1 MTTDKARKRAVRA
14 RMEKTGERYAA
25 ARRHVMRT
33 APTST
38 AELPPRVAEPGV
50 SEAAI
55 VKGTGRGWDDWFR
68 ILDAWDATA
77 KNHAEIARYVHGE
90 HGVDGWWSQSVTVG
104 YERARGMRAAYERP
118 DGFSVSAS
126 KTMAVPVERLFG
138 AVTDPAWP
146 EEGALRP
153 RTAQPSKSARFDWQE
168 TGTRVVFWLESK
180 GEAKSSVA
188 MAHEKLPDAAEAER
202 MKRYWRERLAE
213 LKRELE
219 ASA

>member
-1 MTTDKARKRAVRA
+1 MTERKSLKRQVRA
-14 RMEKTGERYAA
+14 RMEKTGERYTTARSRVVRKAA
-25 ARRHVMRT
+25 DPPFDPAAHGLVSDESLTAR
-33 APTST
+33 
-38 AELPPRVAEPGV
+38 
-50 SEAAI
+50 
-55 VKGTGRGWDDWFR
+55 TGRPWAEWLALLDDWGAR
-68 ILDAWDATA
+68 ERS
-77 KNHAEIARYVHGE
+77 HGEIARHLSEEYGIP
-90 HGVDGWWSQSVTVG
+90 GWWTQTVTVG

-126 KTMAVPVERLFG
+126 KTIAVPVERLFG

-153 RTAQPSKSARFDWQE
+153 RTVQPSKSARFDWQE